1 MSNNNF
7 YLDNLLKQPWFD
19 ILLVILAFMVPLLIF
34 ATIERLATAFFILFL
49 IAFIVITIVLLLSLF
64 IPYASPDL
72 KAILCILSI
81 FLFSISMQRE
91 WKPKTAQ
98 IEPVPTE
105 TTQPPKKTL
114 SLQSRP
120 NLSPIN
126 PSLFPQMENF

>member
-19 ILLVILAFMVPLLIF
+19 ILLVILAFIVPLLIF
-34 ATIERLATAFFILFL
+34 AAIERLATAFFILFL
-49 IAFIVITIVLLLSLF
+49 IVFIVITIVLLLSLF

-81 FLFSISMQRE
+81 FLLFFIILFSISMQRE

-105 TTQPPKKTL
+105 TTQPKK
-114 SLQSRP
+114 
-120 NLSPIN
+120 
-126 PSLFPQMENF
+126 